1 MSDSSTFVPVGVL
14 FSHFN
19 HLDLTLLD
27 CSIYTRFCGRN
38 CYKLEFC
45 VENHK
50 NAYPHFLTK
59 YINTRTEVKD
69 FSFMVGKKFT
79 KNDWNSDMD

>member
-1 MSDSSTFVPVGVL
+1 MSDSSTFVPVGIL
-14 FSHFN
+14 FFHFN

-27 CSIYTRFCGRN
+27 CSIYTQFCGRN
-38 CYKLEFC
+38 CYKLEFR

-50 NAYPHFLTK
+50 NGYPFLTK
-59 YINTRTEVKD
+59 YINTRTNVKD

-79 KNDWNSDMD
+79 KNDWNPYY